1 MKNEFLSISLH
12 EINPSIISIVMNH
25 RVFPTMSSLRCTIVI
40 FCLSVVFLSCEHK
53 EKRPEQDNATTA
65 VEHFCAAYFNL
76 QFEEALKY
84 CTPES
89 QKWISF
95 TASNIQEEDLEVMRG
110 RDGGTSIEVTE
121 IDAPETDSIGH
132 ATVKAGNYLSIEK
145 IDDKA
150 YIAEEGIF
158 HFDLVKR
165 DGKWK
170 VRMAGLPRNEMR
182 NRD

>member
-1 MKNEFLSISLH
+1 
-12 EINPSIISIVMNH
+12 MNH
-25 RVFPTMSSLRCTIVI
+25 RVFPTLSSLCSMLIMM
-40 FCLSVVFLSCEHK
+40 CLSIFSLSCERQ
-53 EKRPEQDNATTA
+53 EKRPSQDNAITA

-76 QFEEALKY
+76 QFEDALNY

-95 TASNIQEEDLEVMRG
+95 AASNISEEDLEVLRN

-121 IDAPETDSIGH
+121 IDARDTDSIGH

-150 YIAEEGIF
+150 YIADEGIF

>member
-1 MKNEFLSISLH
+1 ML
-12 EINPSIISIVMNH
+12 
-25 RVFPTMSSLRCTIVI
+25 VI
-40 FCLSVVFLSCEHK
+40 LCVSMVSFSCERQ
-53 EKRPEQDNATTA
+53 EKRPAQGNATTT
-65 VEHFCAAYFNL
+65 VEKFCAAYFNL
-76 QFEEALKY
+76 QYEEALKY

-95 TASNIQEEDLEVMRG
+95 AASNISEEDLAVMRN
-110 RDGGTSIEVTE
+110 REGGTSIEVTE
-121 IDAPETDSIGH
+121 IDAHDTDTIGQ

-150 YIAEEGIF
+150 YIADEGIF